1 MIAIQ
6 FERVSEKDEENH
18 FAGKYFAFERFLLF
32 VVARDWVFS
41 LLSCDYEVNRD
52 VASFALTLSSL
63 MLTLSVSCSPVLGLF
78 VTSQNWSLE
87 TGPLKSGSLL
97 RRSPQIQRILIIDG

>member
-6 FERVSEKDEENH
+6 FERGSEKDEENH

-41 LLSCDYEVNRD
+41 PLSCDYEVRRG
-52 VASFALTLSSL
+52 VASFAFAFPSLILPLSR
-63 MLTLSVSCSPVLGLF
+63 SPVLRLF
-78 VTSQNWSLE
+78 ATSRN
-87 TGPLKSGSLL
+87 
-97 RRSPQIQRILIIDG
+97 

>member
-6 FERVSEKDEENH
+6 FERASEKDEENH

-41 LLSCDYEVNRD
+41 PLSCDYEVTRG
-52 VASFALTLSSL
+52 VASFALALPSL
-63 MLTLSVSCSPVLGLF
+63 MLPLSGRALARARALVDQSKPDRLSRDFIPSF
-78 VTSQNWSLE
+78 AANPADSHN
-87 TGPLKSGSLL
+87 
-97 RRSPQIQRILIIDG
+97 